1 MKATLTFDFS
11 DRLNPD
17 EQRELLGETIT
28 RNVPME
34 DILVEALRMRRA
46 AMQPSDG
53 RGAVTALTGVT
64 GVTALAG

>member
-1 MKATLTFDFS
+1 MKATLTLDFS
-11 DRLNPD
+11 NRLNAD

-46 AMQPSDG
+46 ALG
-53 RGAVTALTGVT
+53 
-64 GVTALAG
+64 LAQSSRLPVSTSETHLAA

>member
-11 DRLNPD
+11 DRLNAD

-46 AMQPSDG
+46 ALGLSPSP
-53 RGAVTALTGVT
+53 RLPVSTSETH
-64 GVTALAG
+64 LAA